1 MLADFTVKKKDP
13 SIPMMMEIT
22 GSRLRP
28 IDDSQQEKIGVLRS
42 LYERIHD
49 IFGKQQAP
57 SQHGWEDEFL

>member
-1 MLADFTVKKKDP
+1 
-13 SIPMMMEIT
+13 MMTEIT

-28 IDDSQQEKIGVLRS
+28 IDDSQQEKIAVLRS

-57 SQHGWEDEFL
+57 SQHGCEDEFL